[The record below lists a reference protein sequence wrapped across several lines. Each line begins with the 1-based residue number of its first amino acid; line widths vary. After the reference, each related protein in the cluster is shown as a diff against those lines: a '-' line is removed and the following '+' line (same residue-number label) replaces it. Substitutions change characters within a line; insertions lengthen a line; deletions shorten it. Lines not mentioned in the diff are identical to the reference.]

1 MRLCYHCMTQIEND
15 KDTTCPKCGK
25 SLEQEPV
32 AERYLKPGTELQN
45 KFIVGY
51 PIGAG
56 GFGNT
61 YIGLDKLLLRKVAIK
76 EFYPEQYV
84 TRSADGL
91 RITVQDESL
100 MPRFRKG
107 LQQFIEEA
115 RSVARLHDI
124 KGVVE
129 ITNFFEE
136 NGTGYIIMEYL
147 EGMDVKT
154 ILKKSGN
161 KKDYEWCRRVTL
173 TVLHTL
179 REIHKQGILHRDIAP
194 DNIFV
199 TYEGVIKLI
208 DFGAAR
214 HATALANM
222 KQEIILKVGY
232 APIEQYSREAPQ
244 GPYTDLYAV
253 AALFYRMIT
262 GQKPLPAN
270 ERLNNDSLITPSE
283 MGISIPEQ
291 AEMAMM
297 VCLNVQ
303 PQYRLQSADEFMDA
317 LDGKN
322 FVPVY
327 EPEWILPP
335 VEEKKSFSNMPVPAK
350 VGIIMTIIC
359 LLGLVTF
366 GIVHIANSGSGL
378 KPTSDENILADFSGM
393 AEEDVVVQLEE
404 SNINDCNII
413 YQLSSEPYGTVLE
426 QEPKAGEIPEGEDIT
441 VTLYVSGGDIKYTL
455 EKFTGKGVDEIK
467 NYFQRYNFQVY
478 ESAYPGAEATLTDNG
493 SESTYA
499 PKSGIIRLVREY
511 SDDFENGIC
520 YSQSMSDGEEC
531 DCTEE
536 ITFAISCGKVSDY
549 EIAIPNLTGK
559 KKKAVSQAIEEAG
572 LAEYL
577 EVQFAD
583 ESITSSVDKGKV
595 AEQSL
600 PEGYVYNTLE
610 RKTYRYDNGARVD
623 EQASTAIV
631 VTLSAGSGAVTPSGG
646 DEPQPSTTEAAAWD

>member
-15 KDTTCPKCGK
+15 RETQCPHCKKPLGSEHVSK
-25 SLEQEPV
+25 
-32 AERYLKPGTELQN
+32 RYLKPGTELQN

-61 YIGLDKLLLRKVAIK
+61 YIGVDKLLLRKVAIK

-84 TRSADGL
+84 TRAMDGMKV
-91 RITVQDESL
+91 TVTDNSL
-100 MPRFRKG
+100 ATRFRKG

-136 NGTGYIIMEYL
+136 NGTGYIVMEYL

-161 KKDYEWCRRVTL
+161 RKDYEWCRRVTL

-179 REIHKQGILHRDIAP
+179 REIHKRGILHRDIAP

-222 KQEIILKVGY
+222 KQEIVLKVGY

-270 ERLNNDSLITPSE
+270 ERLNNDSLVTPSD

-303 PQYRLQSADEFMDA
+303 PQYRLQSADEFMEA

-322 FVPVY
+322 FVPTY

-335 VEEKKSFSNMPVPAK
+335 VVEKKSFSTLPVAAK
-350 VGIIMTIIC
+350 VGIIMTAIC
-359 LLGLVTF
+359 LIGLLTF
-366 GIVHIANSGSGL
+366 GIVHIARSGSGL
-378 KPTSDENILADFSGM
+378 KPTSDENILADFSGEM
-393 AEEDVVVQLEE
+393 EENVIEQLQEHKISE
-404 SNINDCNII
+404 YKVI
-413 YQLSSEPYGTVLE
+413 YQLSSEPQGTVLD
-426 QEPKAGEIPEGEDIT
+426 QDPKAGEIESGEDIT
-441 VTLYVSGGDIKYTL
+441 ITLYVSGGDSQYTL
-455 EKFTGKGVDEIK
+455 EDFTSKSADEII
-467 NYFQRYNFQVY
+467 NYFKKYNFNVY
-478 ESAYPGAEATLTDNG
+478 DNSCPGEDMSLVEGDGDNAYSKKTGEINL
-493 SESTYA
+493 
-499 PKSGIIRLVREY
+499 IREY
-511 SDDFENGIC
+511 SDDFENGMC
-520 YSQSMSDGEEC
+520 YSQSMSAGEKC
-531 DCTEE
+531 DCTEK
-536 ITFAISCGKVSDY
+536 ITFAISCGKASDY
-549 EIAIPNLTGK
+549 EIPIPDLTGK
-559 KKKAVSQAIEEAG
+559 DKKAVEQAIDAAG
-572 LAEYL
+572 LSAYLTVEYAE
-577 EVQFAD
+577 EPV
-583 ESITSSVDKGKV
+583 TSDVDKGKV
-595 AEQSL
+595 ALQSL
-600 PEGYVYNTLE
+600 PYGYVYNTLE
-610 RKTYRYDNGARVD
+610 HKVYRYDNGIRAD
-623 EQASTAIV
+623 AKEDATIV
-631 VTLSAGSGAVTPSGG
+631 INLSAGHGAVQTIR
-646 DEPQPSTTEAAAWD
+646 